1 MLFFPCYQR
10 LACSRHRKGFWHLQL
25 DEPNSLA
32 TTFGTL
38 WGRYG
43 WQWMPHGLSPTPE
56 KSYRRIDVA
65 LKGYQG
71 RRLSKEIIAKLKP
84 HFARCGLPDRVNAD
98 ILGPSLTV
106 VNFRTL
112 QNSCTLNTSKRHHH
126 IHSPMWKRTDR
137 NRGYFETVYNRQR
150 CITLRFTRMLSMAAR
165 SGKQR
170 VCNNVLQN

>member
-1 MLFFPCYQR
+1 MSQIVLQPLLEHFGDDMAGTECHMD
-10 LACSRHRKGFWHLQL
+10 CLQL
-25 DEPNSLA
+25 QKNLIGELK
-32 TTFGTL
+32 
-38 WGRYG
+38 W
-43 WQWMPHGLSPTPE
+43 H
-56 KSYRRIDVA
+56 

-106 VNFRTL
+106 LNFRTL

-137 NRGYFETVYNRQR
+137 NRGYFEIVYNRQR
-150 CITLRFTRMLSMAAR
+150 CITLRFTRTLSMAAR

>member
-1 MLFFPCYQR
+1 MSQIVLQPLLEHFGDDMAGTECHMD
-10 LACSRHRKGFWHLQL
+10 CLQL
-25 DEPNSLA
+25 QKNLIGELK
-32 TTFGTL
+32 
-38 WGRYG
+38 WY
-43 WQWMPHGLSPTPE
+43 
-56 KSYRRIDVA
+56 

-106 VNFRTL
+106 LNFRTL

-126 IHSPMWKRTDR
+126 IHSPMWKRTAR

-150 CITLRFTRMLSMAAR
+150 CITLRFTRTLSMAVR

>member
-1 MLFFPCYQR
+1 MSQIVLQPLLEHFGDDMAGTECHMD
-10 LACSRHRKGFWHLQL
+10 CLQL
-25 DEPNSLA
+25 QKNLIGELK
-32 TTFGTL
+32 
-38 WGRYG
+38 W
-43 WQWMPHGLSPTPE
+43 H
-56 KSYRRIDVA
+56 

-106 VNFRTL
+106 LNFRTL

-150 CITLRFTRMLSMAAR
+150 CITLRFTRTLSMAAR

>member
-1 MLFFPCYQR
+1 MSQIVLQPLLEHFGDDMAGTECHMD
-10 LACSRHRKGFWHLQL
+10 CLQL
-25 DEPNSLA
+25 QKNLIGELM
-32 TTFGTL
+32 
-38 WGRYG
+38 W
-43 WQWMPHGLSPTPE
+43 H
-56 KSYRRIDVA
+56 

-112 QNSCTLNTSKRHHH
+112 QNSCTLNTTKRHHH

-137 NRGYFETVYNRQR
+137 NRGYFEIVYNRQR
-150 CITLRFTRMLSMAAR
+150 CITLRFTRTLSMAAR